1 MTDTQA
7 RPRPDLP
14 EIPERHTEPTGDG
27 GVSHAGLRLAALVGA
42 MGLVGWWRPWVL
54 VVIAALVGMITLHEL
69 GHYLTAKRAG
79 MKVTEFFLFFGP
91 KVWSIQRGETEYG
104 IKCLPLGAYVK
115 IVGMTNLEEVPPED
129 EGRTYRQKTFGQR
142 VSVAVA
148 GSTMHFLLALVLI
161 VAALTLVGQPGGT
174 LNAKEQAENWRI
186 GSLVEG
192 AGAEIA
198 GLEPGDRVLE
208 IDGTPIGTFDDLRSV
223 AQPLK
228 GETVPVT
235 YERDGQQRTVDVTL
249 NPFYSWYVDRVVP
262 GSAIEEAG
270 IELGDEIL
278 EIDGVSTRTSAD
290 LNERLQSLEGET
302 VPLLI
307 ERGNRRATVEVELD
321 SLILGGREGYVGI
334 GRDIPEVEKMGLIE
348 GIAATPGEFAS
359 LVRLSASGML
369 QLFSFSGLSDY
380 ADQVGSAQADRD
392 AIREEKQAQ
401 APSTSNESSSRLDE
415 SAGRG
420 APSENRP
427 TSIVGL
433 VQVGSYVGEVDPGA
447 LVSLFVLINI
457 FIGMFNLVPLLPLD
471 GGHVLIAVYEKVQEK
486 RLHRRRY
493 FTDVAKLMP
502 LTYGVVL
509 VLGLLFVS
517 SVYLDLANPLVS

>member
-7 RPRPDLP
+7 PPRPELP
-14 EIPERHTEPTGDG
+14 QIPERHAASTGGG
-27 GVSHAGLRLAALVGA
+27 GVSHAGLRLAALLGA
-42 MGLVGWWRPWVL
+42 LALVGWWRPWVL
-54 VVIAALVGMITLHEL
+54 VVITALVAMIALHEL

-104 IKCLPLGAYVK
+104 IKCIPLGAYVK
-115 IVGMTNLEEVPPED
+115 IIGMTNLEEVPPED

-174 LNAKEQAENWRI
+174 LNGKEQAENWRI
-186 GSLVEG
+186 GSLVDG
-192 AGAEIA
+192 AGAQVA
-198 GLEPGDRVLE
+198 GLEPGDRIIE
-208 IDGTPIGTFDDLRSV
+208 IDGSSVGTFDDLRTIT
-223 AQPLK
+223 QPLK
-228 GETVPVT
+228 GETVSVT
-235 YERDGQQRTVDVTL
+235 YERDGQERTVDVTL
-249 NPFYSWYVDRVVP
+249 DPFYSWYVDRVVP
-262 GSAIEEAG
+262 GSALQEAG
-270 IELGDEIL
+270 IQVGDQIL
-278 EIDGVSTRTSAD
+278 EIDGVSTTSSAD
-290 LNERLQSLEGET
+290 LDERLQSLDGET

-307 ERGNRRATVEVELD
+307 ERGSDRATVEVELE
-321 SLILGGREGYVGI
+321 SLILAGREGYIGI
-334 GRDIPEVEKMGLIE
+334 GRDIPEVEKKGLIE

-359 LVRLSASGML
+359 LVRLSASGMM
-369 QLFSFSGLSDY
+369 QLFSFSGISDY

-392 AIREEKQAQ
+392 AIRAEREAQ
-401 APSTSNESSSRLDE
+401 APPTSDESSSRLDQ

-471 GGHVLIAVYEKVQEK
+471 GGHVMIAVYEKIQEK
-486 RLHRRRY
+486 RLHRKRY
-493 FTDVAKLMP
+493 FTDVARLMP

-509 VLGLLFVS
+509 VLGILFVS
-517 SVYLDLANPLVS
+517 SVYLDIANPLVS

>member
-7 RPRPDLP
+7 PPRPDLP
-14 EIPERHTEPTGDG
+14 EIPERPAQTDG
-27 GVSHAGLRLAALVGA
+27 GVSHAGLRLTALIGA
-42 MGLVGWWRPWVL
+42 LALVGWWRPWVL
-54 VVIAALVGMITLHEL
+54 VVITALVGMITLHEL

-91 KVWSIQRGETEYG
+91 KVWSIKRGETEYG
-104 IKCLPLGAYVK
+104 VKCLPLGAYVK
-115 IVGMTNLEEVPPED
+115 IVGMTNLEEVAPED
-129 EGRTYRQKTFGQR
+129 EDRTYRQKSFGQR

-161 VAALTLVGQPGGT
+161 VVALTVVGQPGGT
-174 LNAKEQAENWRI
+174 LNAKQQADDWRI

-192 AGAEIA
+192 AGAQVA
-198 GLEPGDRVLE
+198 GLQPGDKVLE
-208 IDGTPIGTFDDLRSV
+208 IDGTPVGTFDDLRTI

-235 YERDGQQRTVDVTL
+235 YERGGTERTVDVTL
-249 NPFYSWYVDRVVP
+249 KPFYSWYVDRVVP
-262 GSAIEEAG
+262 GSTIDEAG
-270 IELGDEIL
+270 IQVGDEIL
-278 EIDGVSTRTSAD
+278 EIDGVSTRASSNLD
-290 LNERLQSLEGET
+290 ERLQSLEGDT
-302 VPLLI
+302 VSLLV
-307 ERGNRRATVEVELD
+307 ERGTRQSTVDVELE

-348 GIAATPGEFAS
+348 GLAATPGEFAS
-359 LVRLSASGML
+359 LVRLSASGMF
-369 QLFSFSGLSDY
+369 QLFSLSGLSDY
-380 ADQVGSAQADRD
+380 ADQVGSAQADR
-392 AIREEKQAQ
+392 AAVREQKEAQ
-401 APSTSNESSSRLDE
+401 RPSSSNESSSRLDA
-415 SAGRG
+415 SAGRA

-471 GGHVLIAVYEKVQEK
+471 GGHVMIAVYEKIQER
-486 RLHRRRY
+486 RLNRRRY
-493 FTDVAKLMP
+493 YTDVAKLMP

-509 VLGLLFVS
+509 VLGVLFVS

>member
-7 RPRPDLP
+7 PPRPDLP
-14 EIPERHTEPTGDG
+14 ELPERHDEPPSDG
-27 GVSHAGLRLAALVGA
+27 GVSHAGLRLVGLIGALA
-42 MGLVGWWRPWVL
+42 LVGWWRPWVL
-54 VVIAALVGMITLHEL
+54 VVITALVGMITLHEL

-91 KVWSIQRGETEYG
+91 KVWSIRRGETEYG

-115 IVGMTNLEEVPPED
+115 IIGMTNLEEVPAADED
-129 EGRTYRQKTFGQR
+129 RTYRQKTFSQR

-161 VAALTLVGQPGGT
+161 VVGLTVVGQPGGT

-192 AGAEIA
+192 AGAQVA
-198 GLEPGDRVLE
+198 GLRPGDRIIT
-208 IDGTPIGTFDDLRSV
+208 IDGTPVDTFEDLRGV
-223 AQPLK
+223 ARPLK

-235 YERDGQQRTVDVTL
+235 YERDGRERTVDVTL
-249 NPFYSWYVDRVVP
+249 APFYSWYVQRVVP
-262 GSAIEEAG
+262 GSTLDAAG
-270 IELGDEIL
+270 IEVGDEIL
-278 EIDGVSTRTSAD
+278 EIDGVSTRSSSD
-290 LNERLQSLEGET
+290 LDERLESLEGQT
-302 VPLLI
+302 VSLLI
-307 ERGNRRATVEVELD
+307 ERGTRQATVEVELE
-321 SLILGGREGYVGI
+321 SLILGGTEGYVGI
-334 GRDIPEVEKMGLIE
+334 GREIPEVEKMGLIE

-359 LVRLSASGML
+359 LVRLSASGMV

-392 AIREEKQAQ
+392 AIREEKEAQ
-401 APSTSNESSSRLDE
+401 VPPTSNESSSRLDQ
-415 SAGRG
+415 SAGQA

-471 GGHVLIAVYEKVQEK
+471 GGHVMIAVYEKIQEK
-486 RLHRRRY
+486 RLRRRRY
-493 FTDVAKLMP
+493 FTDVARLMP
-502 LTYGVVL
+502 LTYAVVA

-517 SVYLDLANPLVS
+517 SVYLDIANPLVS